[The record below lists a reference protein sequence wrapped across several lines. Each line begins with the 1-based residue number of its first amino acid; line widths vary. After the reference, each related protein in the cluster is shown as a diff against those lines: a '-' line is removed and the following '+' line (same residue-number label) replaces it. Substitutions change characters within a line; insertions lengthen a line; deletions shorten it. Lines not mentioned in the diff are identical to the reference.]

1 MITTKQLGARLE
13 AIAGDLHTLGAALP
27 EGDARAEIFRI
38 RRSVFEFLR
47 DFHRAVE
54 EAKEERARSA
64 QAAQDTSNDPEMVA
78 RTLRCLDYKFEE
90 RIAEKLEYITF
101 YRSCLDSGDFR
112 KGEDSEFYKR
122 YGVCGGFGDGQ
133 RKTTDS

>member
-1 MITTKQLGARLE
+1 MMTSKQLGARLE

-38 RRSVFEFLR
+38 RRSVSELLR

-64 QAAQDTSNDPEMVA
+64 QVAQAAPADPDMVA

-133 RKTTDS
+133 RKTTNP

>member
-1 MITTKQLGARLE
+1 MITPKQLGARLE

-64 QAAQDTSNDPEMVA
+64 QVVQDSSHDPEWA
-78 RTLRCLDYKFEE
+78 GRQLRALDYRLEE
-90 RIAEKLEYITF
+90 RIAETKEYITF
-101 YRSCLDSGDFR
+101 YRKCLDSGDFR

-133 RKTTDS
+133 RKTTDA

>member
-1 MITTKQLGARLE
+1 MITPKQLGARLE

-64 QAAQDTSNDPEMVA
+64 QVAQDTSSDPEWA
-78 RTLRCLDYKFEE
+78 GRQLRALDYRLEE
-90 RIAEKLEYITF
+90 RIAETKEYISF
-101 YRSCLDSGDFR
+101 YRKCLDSGDFR